1 MHTKDSIGL
10 MKKNNDIFPRHGRVI
25 FMKNEPGYGRIE
37 VKEAIEN
44 HELLRL
50 LLVDDVRESAAIMEE
65 GRHYE
70 LVFKYTKDFTIAFDK
85 RPEIKNTLLLGGAGF
100 SFPKYYISTF
110 PDKHIDV
117 VEFKPQ
123 MYQLAMQYFYLD
135 ELYRDY
141 NLTEDIRM
149 EVFIE
154 DANEY
159 VKKTDRTY
167 DLIINDCYISNRMDD
182 DLLKDAQVKY
192 IKKCLNPGGI
202 YMMNL
207 ITAIKGAGSMQG
219 ILEYEIL
226 KRNFKNTDMFACKK
240 EMKAL
245 EKQNTILVGTDGDW

>member
-1 MHTKDSIGL
+1 MKNKD
-10 MKKNNDIFPRHGRVI
+10 DIFPRQGRTI

-50 LLVDDVRESAAIMEE
+50 LMVDEVRESAAVMEE

-85 RPEIKNTLLLGGAGF
+85 KLDIKSTLLLGGAGF

-135 ELYRDY
+135 ELYKEF
-141 NLTEDIRM
+141 NLTENHRM

-154 DANEY
+154 DANDY
-159 VKKTDRTY
+159 LKNTDRTY
-167 DLIINDCYISNRMDD
+167 DLIINDCYVSNRMDD
-182 DLLKDAQVKY
+182 DLLKDKQVRNVKR
-192 IKKCLNPGGI
+192 CLNPGGI

-207 ITAIKGAGSMQG
+207 ITAIKGPASMQG

-240 EMKAL
+240 EMGAL
-245 EKQNTILVGTDGDW
+245 EKQNMILVGTDGEW